1 MSAGYGNGY
10 GAGSMVL
17 RRSPMRR
24 AMARGTMFRR
34 LDWVLLSAVLGLT
47 WIGTLL
53 VWSATRP
60 GLLQAGRDPE
70 SYLKKHLLTV
80 SVGLVLA
87 LAVSMLDYRLIRAYA
102 PIVYV
107 ASFIGLVAVL
117 TPLGSTI
124 KGHHSWIE
132 LGGGFQLQPAEFGKV
147 GLVMV
152 LAVLLGEP
160 RDGHTE
166 PSTGDLLAALILA
179 GLIVVLIV
187 MQPDLGTTMVLAV
200 LILAMVAVSGVSKRW
215 LFSLVAAG
223 IGVAVAGWRL
233 HVLKAYQVDRFIA
246 FAYPAADPKGVGYNA
261 AQARI
266 AVGSGGV
273 FGRGL
278 FRGPQTAGHFVPEQH
293 TDFIFT
299 VAGEELGFVGSALIV
314 ALLGVVLW
322 RGLRIAV
329 NCENSFGVLLAAGVV
344 CWLGF
349 QAFENI
355 GMCLGLMP
363 ITGVP
368 LPYLSYGGSAT
379 LANMVALGLLQTV
392 HVRQRTFV

>member
-1 MSAGYGNGY
+1 MTAGYGRGLP
-10 GAGSMVL
+10 AL
-17 RRSPMRR
+17 RPSPMRR
-24 AMARGTMFRR
+24 AMEHGAPLRR
-34 LDWVLLSAVLGLT
+34 LDWVLLSAVLSLTGL
-47 WIGTLL
+47 GTLL

-60 GLLQAGRDPE
+60 GLVQAGRDPE

-80 SVGLVLA
+80 AVGVTLA
-87 LAVSMLDYRLIRAYA
+87 LAVSLLDYRLVRAYT
-102 PIVYV
+102 PIVYI
-107 ASFIGLVAVL
+107 ASCAGLVAVL

-132 LGGGFQLQPAEFGKV
+132 VGGGFQLQPAEFAKV

-160 RDGHTE
+160 RDGQTE
-166 PSTGDLLAALILA
+166 PTVGDLMAALTLAAVVVC
-179 GLIVVLIV
+179 LIVL
-187 MQPDLGTTMVLAV
+187 QPDLGTTMVLGV
-200 LILAMVAVSGVSKRW
+200 LILSMVAVAGVSKRW
-215 LFSLVAAG
+215 LVSMMFSGALGALGA
-223 IGVAVAGWRL
+223 WQL
-233 HVLKAYQVDRFIA
+233 HLLKPYQVDRFIA

-278 FRGPQTAGHFVPEQH
+278 FHGQQTAGHFVPEQH

-299 VAGEELGFVGSALIV
+299 VAGEELGFVGSAMIV
-314 ALLGVVLW
+314 FLLGLLLW
-322 RGLRIAV
+322 RGLRIAI
-329 NCENSFGVLLAAGVV
+329 NCENSFGMLLAAGVV

-349 QAFENI
+349 QTFENI

-379 LANMVALGLLQTV
+379 LANMVAAGLLQAV
-392 HVRQRTFV
+392 HIRQRTFV

>member
-1 MSAGYGNGY
+1 MSYGRGLPT
-10 GAGSMVL
+10 L
-17 RRSPMRR
+17 RPQPVRR
-24 AMARGTMFRR
+24 AMALGSPLRR
-34 LDWVLLSAVLGLT
+34 LDWVLLGAVLGLT
-47 WIGTLL
+47 GLGTLL

-60 GLLQAGRDPE
+60 GLVQAGRDPE

-80 SVGLVLA
+80 AVGLA
-87 LAVSMLDYRLIRAYA
+87 LALVVSLLDYRLVRAYA

-107 ASFIGLVAVL
+107 ASFAGLVAVL
-117 TPLGSTI
+117 TPLGSSI

-132 LGGGFQLQPAEFGKV
+132 VGGGFQLQPAEFAKV

-160 RDGHTE
+160 RDGQTE
-166 PSTGDLLAALILA
+166 PGAGDLLIALTLSA
-179 GLIVVLIV
+179 VVVCLIVL
-187 MQPDLGTTMVLAV
+187 QPDLGTTMVLAV
-200 LILAMVAVSGVSKRW
+200 LILSM
-215 LFSLVAAG
+215 
-223 IGVAVAGWRL
+223 VAVAGVPKRWLLSMVAAGTLGAAAAWQL
-233 HVLKAYQVDRFIA
+233 HLLKPYQVDRFIA

-266 AVGSGGV
+266 AVGSGGM

-278 FRGPQTAGHFVPEQH
+278 FHGQQTAGHFVPEQH

-314 ALLGVVLW
+314 FLLGLLLW
-322 RGLRIAV
+322 RGLRIAI
-329 NCENSFGVLLAAGVV
+329 NCENSFGMLLAAGVV

-349 QAFENI
+349 QTFENI

-379 LANMVALGLLQTV
+379 LANMVAAGLLEAV
-392 HVRQRTFV
+392 HIRQRTFV

>member
-1 MSAGYGNGY
+1 MSYGRPT
-10 GAGSMVL
+10 L
-17 RRSPMRR
+17 RPQPVRR
-24 AMARGTMFRR
+24 AMALGSPLRR
-34 LDWVLLSAVLGLT
+34 LDWVLLGAVLGLT
-47 WIGTLL
+47 GLGTLL

-60 GLLQAGRDPE
+60 GLVQAGRDPE

-80 SVGLVLA
+80 AVGLALA
-87 LAVSMLDYRLIRAYA
+87 LAVSLLDYRLVRAYA

-132 LGGGFQLQPAEFGKV
+132 VGGGFQLQPSEFAKV

-160 RDGHTE
+160 RDGQTE
-166 PSTGDLLAALILA
+166 PGAGDLLIALTLA
-179 GLIVVLIV
+179 GLVVCLIV
-187 MQPDLGTTMVLAV
+187 LQPDLGTTMVLAV
-200 LILAMVAVSGVSKRW
+200 LILSMVAVAGVSKRW
-215 LFSLVAAG
+215 LMSMV
-223 IGVAVAGWRL
+223 VAGALGAAAAWQL
-233 HVLKAYQVDRFIA
+233 HLLKPYQVDRFIA

-278 FRGPQTAGHFVPEQH
+278 FHGQQTAGHFVPEQH

-314 ALLGVVLW
+314 FLLGLLLW
-322 RGLRIAV
+322 RGLRIAI
-329 NCENSFGVLLAAGVV
+329 NCENSFGMLLAAGVV

-349 QAFENI
+349 QTFENI

-379 LANMVALGLLQTV
+379 LANMVAAGLLEAV
-392 HVRQRTFV
+392 HIRQRTFV

>member
-10 GAGSMVL
+10 GTGSMVL

-24 AMARGTMFRR
+24 VVARGSMFRR

-60 GLLQAGRDPE
+60 GLVQAGLDPE

-80 SVGLVLA
+80 TVGLVLA

-132 LGGGFQLQPAEFGKV
+132 VGGGFQLQPAEFGKV

-166 PSTGDLLAALILA
+166 PSTGDLLGALVLA
-179 GLIVVLIV
+179 GLVVVLIV

-215 LFSLVAAG
+215 LFSLVTAG
-223 IGVAVAGWRL
+223 VGVAVAGWRL

-266 AVGSGGV
+266 AVGSGAV

-278 FRGPQTAGHFVPEQH
+278 FHGPQTAGHFVPEQH

>member
-10 GAGSMVL
+10 GTGSVVL

-24 AMARGTMFRR
+24 AMARGSMFRR
-34 LDWVLLSAVLGLT
+34 LDWVLLSAILGLT
-47 WIGTLL
+47 WLGTLL

-107 ASFIGLVAVL
+107 AACIGLVAVL

-166 PSTGDLLAALILA
+166 PSPGDLLAGLVLA
-179 GLIVVLIV
+179 GLVVVLIV

-223 IGVAVAGWRL
+223 VGVAAAGWQL

-314 ALLGVVLW
+314 ALLGVALW
-322 RGLRIAV
+322 RGLRIAI

>member
-1 MSAGYGNGY
+1 MSAGYG
-10 GAGSMVL
+10 GSLSAL

-24 AMARGTMFRR
+24 AIARGSMFRR

-47 WIGTLL
+47 WLGTLL

-60 GLLQAGRDPE
+60 GLVQAGRDPE
-70 SYLKKHLLTV
+70 SYLEKHLLTV
-80 SVGLVLA
+80 AVGLVLA
-87 LAVSMLDYRLIRAYA
+87 LTVSMLDYRLVRAYA
-102 PIVYV
+102 PIMYL
-107 ASFIGLVAVL
+107 ASCIGLVAVL

-132 LGGGFQLQPAEFGKV
+132 VGGGFQLQPAEFGKV

-160 RDGHTE
+160 RDGDSE
-166 PSTGDLLAALILA
+166 PSTGDLLAGLALA
-179 GLIVVLIV
+179 GVVVGLVI
-187 MQPDLGTTMVLAV
+187 MQPDLGTTMVLGV
-200 LILAMVAVSGVSKRW
+200 LILSMVAVAGVSKRW
-215 LFSLVAAG
+215 LFSLCVGAVAA
-223 IGVAVAGWRL
+223 AVTGWQL
-233 HVLKAYQVDRFIA
+233 HVLKPYQVDRFIA

-266 AVGSGGV
+266 AVGSGGL

-278 FRGPQTAGHFVPEQH
+278 FHGPQTAGHFVPEQH

-299 VAGEELGFVGSALIV
+299 VAGEELGFVGSTLIV

-379 LANMVALGLLQTV
+379 LANMVALGLLEAV
-392 HVRQRTFV
+392 YIRQRTFA

>member
-1 MSAGYGNGY
+1 MSYGRGLPT
-10 GAGSMVL
+10 L
-17 RRSPMRR
+17 RPQPVRR
-24 AMARGTMFRR
+24 AMALGSPLRR
-34 LDWVLLSAVLGLT
+34 LDWVLLGAVLGLT
-47 WIGTLL
+47 GLGTLL

-60 GLLQAGRDPE
+60 GLVQAGRDPE

-80 SVGLVLA
+80 AVGLA
-87 LAVSMLDYRLIRAYA
+87 LMIVVSLLDYRMVRAYA

-107 ASFIGLVAVL
+107 ASCIGLVAVL

-132 LGGGFQLQPAEFGKV
+132 VGGGFQLQPAEFAKV

-152 LAVLLGEP
+152 LAVLLGEL
-160 RDGHTE
+160 RDGQTE
-166 PSTGDLLAALILA
+166 PGAGDLLIALALS
-179 GLIVVLIV
+179 GVVVCLVVL
-187 MQPDLGTTMVLAV
+187 QPDLGTTMVLAV
-200 LILAMVAVSGVSKRW
+200 LILSMVAVAGVSKRW
-215 LFSLVAAG
+215 LMSMVAAG
-223 IGVAVAGWRL
+223 TLGALAAWQLRL
-233 HVLKAYQVDRFIA
+233 LKPYQVDRFIA

-266 AVGSGGV
+266 AVGSGGM

-278 FRGPQTAGHFVPEQH
+278 FHGQQTAGHFVPEQH

-314 ALLGVVLW
+314 FLLGLLLW
-322 RGLRIAV
+322 RGLRIAI
-329 NCENSFGVLLAAGVV
+329 NCENSFGMLLAAGVV

-349 QAFENI
+349 QTFENI

-379 LANMVALGLLQTV
+379 LANMVAAGLLEAV
-392 HVRQRTFV
+392 HIRQRTFV

>member
-1 MSAGYGNGY
+1 MSAGYGG
-10 GAGSMVL
+10 GLPTSRHSPI
-17 RRSPMRR
+17 RRVV
-24 AMARGTMFRR
+24 ARGSQFRR
-34 LDWVLLSAVLGLT
+34 LDWVLMSAVLGLT
-47 WIGTLL
+47 WLGTLL

-80 SVGLVLA
+80 AVGIVLA
-87 LAVSMLDYRLIRAYA
+87 LAVSMLDYRLVRAYA

-107 ASFIGLVAVL
+107 ASGIGLVAVL

-132 LGGGFQLQPAEFGKV
+132 VGGGFQLQPAEFAKV
-147 GLVMV
+147 ALVMV

-160 RDGHTE
+160 RDGQTE
-166 PSTGDLLAALILA
+166 PSTGDLLAALALA
-179 GLIVVLIV
+179 GVVVGLIIL
-187 MQPDLGTTMVLAV
+187 QPDLGTTMVLGV
-200 LILAMVAVSGVSKRW
+200 LILAMVAVAGVSKRW
-215 LFSLVAAG
+215 LFSLVALGAT
-223 IGVAVAGWRL
+223 VAVAGWRL
-233 HVLKAYQVDRFIA
+233 RVLKPYQVDRFIA

-299 VAGEELGFVGSALIV
+299 VAGEELGFAGSALIV
-314 ALLGVVLW
+314 LLLGVVLW
-322 RGLRIAV
+322 RGLRIAM

-379 LANMVALGLLQTV
+379 IVNMIALGLLQAV
-392 HVRQRTFV
+392 HVRQRTFA

>member
-1 MSAGYGNGY
+1 MAH
-10 GAGSMVL
+10 GSVL
-17 RRSPMRR
+17 
-24 AMARGTMFRR
+24 RR

-47 WIGTLL
+47 WLGTLL

-80 SVGLVLA
+80 AVGLLLA
-87 LAVSMLDYRLIRAYA
+87 LGVALLDYRLVRAYA
-102 PIVYV
+102 PIVY
-107 ASFIGLVAVL
+107 AAACIGLIAVL

-132 LGGGFQLQPAEFGKV
+132 VGGGFQLQPAEFGKV
-147 GLVMV
+147 GLVML

-160 RDGHTE
+160 RDGQTE
-166 PSTGDLLAALILA
+166 PGTGDILGSLVLSGVVV
-179 GLIVVLIV
+179 GLVVL
-187 MQPDLGTTMVLAV
+187 QPDLGTTMVLGV
-200 LILAMVAVSGVSKRW
+200 LILAMIAVAGVSKRW
-215 LFSLVAAG
+215 LFSLVFAG
-223 IGVAVAGWRL
+223 VGAAVAGWRL
-233 HVLKAYQVDRFIA
+233 HVLKPYQVDRFIA

-266 AVGSGGV
+266 AIGSGGV

-278 FRGPQTAGHFVPEQH
+278 FRGQQTAGHFVPEQH

-299 VAGEELGFVGSALIV
+299 VAGEELGFVGSLLV
-314 ALLGVVLW
+314 VVLLGIVLW
-322 RGLRIAV
+322 RGLRIAI

-379 LANMVALGLLQTV
+379 LANMVALGLLQAV
-392 HVRQRTFV
+392 HMRRHTFA

>member
-1 MSAGYGNGY
+1 MSAGYG
-10 GAGSMVL
+10 GSLSTL

-24 AMARGTMFRR
+24 AMAHGSRFRR
-34 LDWVLLSAVLGLT
+34 LDWVLLGAVLGLT
-47 WIGTLL
+47 WLGTLL

-80 SVGLVLA
+80 AVGLTLA
-87 LAVSMLDYRLIRAYA
+87 LAVSMLDYRLVRAYA
-102 PIVYV
+102 PMLYA
-107 ASFIGLVAVL
+107 ASCAGLIAVL

-132 LGGGFQLQPAEFGKV
+132 VGGGFQLQPAEFGKV

-160 RDGHTE
+160 REGHTE
-166 PSTGDLLAALILA
+166 PSTGDLLAALTLA
-179 GLIVVLIV
+179 GVVVGLVV
-187 MQPDLGTTMVLAV
+187 MQPDLGTTMVLGV

-223 IGVAVAGWRL
+223 AAAAAAGWQLR
-233 HVLKAYQVDRFIA
+233 VLKPYQVDRFIA

-266 AVGSGGV
+266 AVGSGGA

-314 ALLGVVLW
+314 LLLGIVLW
-322 RGLRIAV
+322 RGLRIAI

-379 LANMVALGLLQTV
+379 LANMVALGLLQAV
-392 HVRQRTFV
+392 YLRQRTFV